1 MLYLLNPINS
11 LLCCALIMIID
22 IEKRILFSRYYFSL
36 IFSLFLNFANLL
48 MMQFDAILETLCN
61 SDFAKKRTLDKNVI
75 STWLLDACRYSIF
88 ITDNNNFYKSSFQ
101 DYSNY
106 KIPTN
111 LLHSTTIIMKNRKKK
126 IAKLLRCKIF
136 HVDLTHSR
144 P

>member
-1 MLYLLNPINS
+1 M
-11 LLCCALIMIID
+11 
-22 IEKRILFSRYYFSL
+22 YFD
-36 IFSLFLNFANLL
+36 FANLL

-88 ITDNNNFYKSSFQ
+88 ITDNNNFYKSSFK

-111 LLHSTTIIMKNRKKK
+111 LLHSTTIIMKNRKKICK
-126 IAKLLRCKIF
+126 IASLQNLSCWLNTFKALKSCYFWYSSFPCFIYYSTIITYVQCSSKVI
-136 HVDLTHSR
+136 T

>member
-75 STWLLDACRYSIF
+75 GTWLLDACRYSIF

-111 LLHSTTIIMKNRKKK
+111 LLHSTTIIMKNRKKNLQNCFV
-126 IAKLLRCKIF
+126 AKSF
-136 HVDLTHSR
+136 MLT
-144 P
+144 

>member
-1 MLYLLNPINS
+1 M
-11 LLCCALIMIID
+11 
-22 IEKRILFSRYYFSL
+22 YFD
-36 IFSLFLNFANLL
+36 FANLL

-88 ITDNNNFYKSSFQ
+88 ITDNNTFYKSSFQ

-111 LLHSTTIIMKNRKKK
+111 LLHRRTIIMKNRKKK
-126 IAKLLRCKIF
+126 ICKIASLQNLSCWLNTF
-136 HVDLTHSR
+136 KALKSCYFWYSSFTCFIYYSTIITYVQCSSKVIT